1 MMRRWVQTWKK
12 AGPELERI
20 RLRELRDVDT
30 QLAIQQLAADRPVK
44 NDWTLLLLASAL
56 SQGAR

>member
-1 MMRRWVQTWKK
+1 MMRRWVQTWRK

-44 NDWTLLLLASAL
+44 NDRTLLLLASAL